1 MFEIF
6 GNSEEVKK
14 LKKRID
20 RLYMRVEELDKR
32 VNPPDRW
39 NLHDA
44 IYGIGNQSESRS
56 TWGLWKR
63 LAELE
68 KCVFGHSGLFEP
80 AERPAIYASLNKL
93 EEERCTDTVE
103 KLQARV
109 EKLEK
114 KNAELLKEIKNL
126 EKILIDSVN
135 KQLGNIV

>member
-1 MFEIF
+1 MFEMF
-6 GNSEEVKK
+6 GNDREVKK
-14 LKKRID
+14 LR
-20 RLYMRVEELDKR
+20 KR
-32 VNPPDRW
+32 VDDLEKLLKPVGPMNPW

-44 IYGIGNQSESRS
+44 IYGIRNQSESRS

-93 EEERCTDTVE
+93 EEERCTDTVK

>member
-1 MFEIF
+1 MF
-6 GNSEEVKK
+6 GNDREVKK
-14 LKKRID
+14 LR
-20 RLYMRVEELDKR
+20 KR
-32 VNPPDRW
+32 VDDLEKLLKPVGPMNPW

-44 IYGIGNQSESRS
+44 IYGIDNQSESRS

-93 EEERCTDTVE
+93 EEERCTDTV
-103 KLQARV
+103 KMLQARV

>member
-1 MFEIF
+1 MDDLE
-6 GNSEEVKK
+6 K
-14 LKKRID
+14 LLKPVGP
-20 RLYMRVEELDKR
+20 M
-32 VNPPDRW
+32 NPW

-44 IYGIGNQSESRS
+44 IYGIRNQSESRS

-93 EEERCTDTVE
+93 EEERCTDTV
-103 KLQARV
+103 KTLQERV